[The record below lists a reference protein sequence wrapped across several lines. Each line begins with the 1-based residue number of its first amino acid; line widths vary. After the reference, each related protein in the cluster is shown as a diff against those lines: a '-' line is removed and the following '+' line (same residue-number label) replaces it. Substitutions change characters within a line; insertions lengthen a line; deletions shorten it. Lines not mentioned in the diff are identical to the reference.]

1 MKSFAVVTC
10 NQCDVEITQAIGN
23 SLLFLRGPQVDLFGC
38 DECKTLEKREFTIK
52 FKAIEKDG
60 VRDYSLHEER
70 CFGCGKDLRHMT
82 ISVGPLYNRCLDPGP
97 PYLNHFSE
105 SNEDPSTYSCLCPK
119 CGGWL
124 SADSEDDLWSDD

>member
-10 NQCDVEITQAIGN
+10 NQCDVEITQAIGYGFA
-23 SLLFLRGPQVDLFGC
+23 LFSGPKVELFGC
-38 DECKTLEKREFTIK
+38 DECKTLKKGEYVFGFHEFCST
-52 FKAIEKDG
+52 
-60 VRDYSLHEER
+60 
-70 CFGCGKDLRHMT
+70 CGKDMRHMW